1 MKMGDRVEDR
11 NRENNEGYV
20 FGESFRR
27 NENEQIK
34 CNDPQRRGGG

>member
-11 NRENNEGYV
+11 NRENNESYV

-27 NENEQIK
+27 NENEHNK